1 MATTYK
7 VLGQLNPAATTSTT
21 LYTVPSTSGTQAVI
35 STISVANIAATSATY
50 RIAVRPDGE
59 ALANKHYF
67 AYDVTLGAS
76 DTTVIT
82 AGITLD
88 ASDVVSVYASNAN
101 LVFQAFGTEIS

>member
-1 MATTYK
+1 MATNYK
-7 VLGQLNPAATTSTT
+7 VLGQLNPSATTSTT
-21 LYTVPSTSGTQAVI
+21 LYTVPSATEAVV
-35 STISVANIAATSATY
+35 STIAVANIAATSATY
-50 RIAVRPDGE
+50 RIEVRPNGE